1 MLEIFFGTLLGS
13 FGGVTASLGLLSY
26 LFNKEMK
33 RIDKEAK
40 ETFEKTFKPLL
51 NMEIKYVD

>member
-1 MLEIFFGTLLGS
+1 MLEVFFGTLLGS
-13 FGGVTASLGLLSY
+13 FGGIIASLGLLSY

>member
-1 MLEIFFGTLLGS
+1 MLEIFFGALLGS

-40 ETFEKTFKPLL
+40 ETCSIQYRPDR
-51 NMEIKYVD
+51 IKR